1 MKWWRACTFHS
12 RYCYILSAK
21 KQATLVQV
29 DVSRVKGVIS
39 KETLLTKEISY
50 YCFFTA
56 IYRVWLAAAFG
67 HIRPG
72 RG

>member
-1 MKWWRACTFHS
+1 MVACIYIS
-12 RYCYILSAK
+12 QLVLLYILSAK

-50 YCFFTA
+50 YCFFAA
-56 IYRVWLAAAFG
+56 IYRVWLAVAFG
-67 HIRPG
+67 HVRPG